1 MTSRLILHL
10 SGAWTK
16 HQDALLEDGDLLC
29 RMPGLSTVSQ
39 KDGWQELPR
48 SSRGDNKA
56 LLDQYI
62 GLFAGLE
69 DRVSSVPFMSLVN
82 DQFIHSVTPTLM
94 ESKSCSLSKNFY
106 SVSNE
111 FFAVI
116 LRNSYKLFNITC
128 GLRPDPQY
136 LAVPH

>member
-1 MTSRLILHL
+1 LILHL

-82 DQFIHSVTPTLM
+82 DQFIHSVIPVAAALTEISRTI
-94 ESKSCSLSKNFY
+94 ERARSC
-106 SVSNE
+106 
-111 FFAVI
+111 FFTQPRVRSI
-116 LRNSYKLFNITC
+116 SQLPGS
-128 GLRPDPQY
+128 
-136 LAVPH
+136 